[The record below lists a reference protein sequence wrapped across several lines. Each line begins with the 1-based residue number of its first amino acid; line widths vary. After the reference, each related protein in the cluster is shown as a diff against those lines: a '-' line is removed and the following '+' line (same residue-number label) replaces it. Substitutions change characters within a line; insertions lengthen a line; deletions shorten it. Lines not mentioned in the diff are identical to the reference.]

1 MYLKVGV
8 SGSPG
13 CDVPNESQLPL
24 KEALN
29 DQFRVDFYDGYIG
42 NMGQAIADGG
52 MTELPHNAC

>member
-1 MYLKVGV
+1 MCP
-8 SGSPG
+8 GSAG

-52 MTELPHNAC
+52 TTELPHNAC

>member
-1 MYLKVGV
+1 MCP
-8 SGSPG
+8 GSAG

-52 MTELPHNAC
+52 TIRPSSHNGC